1 MKGPAPVI
9 ITAAAVT
16 SALLLTHAARAVEL
30 YNNGTFVTG
39 TSPGGNTIS
48 EVPAGYDTFGLVA
61 GGYNT
66 IAPQRVADNFNVT
79 SGGWDLNTLTVF
91 AYEGGGAV
99 NTFSSAY
106 VAIFDCD
113 PTGTED
119 LTPRWGSLDPA
130 TAPNAFV
137 SQHASTSSTR
147 ILGATVCAMQ
157 CDSCLDEQLR
167 RTRIFTRPRASTS
180 TLACDHT
187 TSANTRVM
195 S

>member
-1 MKGPAPVI
+1 MKRSIPVV
-9 ITAAAVT
+9 TAAVAA
-16 SALLLTHAARAVEL
+16 SLLLPRAARAVEL

-61 GGYNT
+61 GGYNS
-66 IAPQRVADNFNVT
+66 IAPQRVADNFLVPT
-79 SGGWDLNTLTVF
+79 GGWDLDTVTVY
-91 AYEGGGAV
+91 AYEAGGVVGS
-99 NTFSSAY
+99 FSSAY

-137 SQHASTSSTR
+137 SQQSLNVFRVSPAAPEGTTRHVHA
-147 ILGATVCAMQ
+147 V
-157 CDSCLDEQLR
+157 
-167 RTRIFTRPRASTS
+167 
-180 TLACDHT
+180 TLNVAD
-187 TSANTRVM
+187 APVLPP
-195 S
+195 